1 MVDKKNSYSF
11 EKGLGFIPM
20 MHQTAIRSEIMEMLH
35 INNGVSWISYKKG
48 RMRIEHDN
56 YIAIE
61 QIFAKYGVDK
71 KNVWGLIQ

>member
-1 MVDKKNSYSF
+1 MADKKNSYSF
-11 EKGLGFIPM
+11 EKGLGYIPM
-20 MHQTAIRSEIMEMLH
+20 MYQTAIRSEIMKILH

-61 QIFAKYGVDK
+61 HTFAKYGVDK